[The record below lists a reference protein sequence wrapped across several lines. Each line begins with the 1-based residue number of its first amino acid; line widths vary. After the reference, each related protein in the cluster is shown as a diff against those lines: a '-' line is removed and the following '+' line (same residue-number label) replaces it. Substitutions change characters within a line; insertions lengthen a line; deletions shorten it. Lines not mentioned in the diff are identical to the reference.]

1 MSKAPYDLLPTTAS
15 GPHHPRSRPVR
26 LFVVPVVLAV
36 FALVHLTR
44 SQLLF
49 PANNVQTPFELHSD
63 RLHTGGKGSLWE
75 DKQVPRIAI
84 IGAGAGGS
92 SAAYFLSHFAKLKEL
107 GLETLVT
114 IYDENDYVG
123 GRSTVIWPWQNDPY
137 EAPGNVG
144 DDPMMYEAPVELGA
158 SIFVEANKN
167 LQKAMR
173 VFNLTYD
180 AYGGED
186 GEMAIWDGEQF
197 VYTEAGGWGWGW
209 WDKTKMLWRYG
220 RSPFT
225 ARSLVQSTVKGFLSL
240 YSPDFISRGA
250 FSSIAN
256 FSAAIDLESPAAH
269 LASDYFREQ
278 GVNSLFT
285 NELIA
290 AATTVNYGSPID
302 QIHGVGALVSLA
314 ATGAVSIRGGN
325 RQIFESFVGSSGA
338 RLRLGSSARVTELL
352 KLDASNGKRAK
363 WIVKTA
369 SGEQGGTYDA
379 VIIAAPY
386 HQTGIRIVNSA
397 TASLIP
403 KQPYVNLHVTF
414 VLTNTSM
421 PQPSY
426 FDLPAKSSMPNMI
439 FGTFNTA
446 SKSKPTFNSL
456 NYLKPLPAS
465 IGSRFGEGEVHVVKM
480 FSSDTL
486 DVETL
491 NAIYG
496 AGSVLKVIEK
506 VWKAYPKLEPIL
518 SPADLAP
525 VRPDEGLYYVNA
537 FERLVSTMETETVS
551 SFNVV
556 SLLLNDFY
564 DYTPP
569 TSWAEWDDQA

>member
-1 MSKAPYDLLPTTAS
+1 MSKAPHDLLPTTAS
-15 GPHHPRSRPVR
+15 RPHHHSSRPVHR
-26 LFVVPVVLAV
+26 LVLAVVLAV
-36 FALVHLTR
+36 LALVHLTR

-49 PANNVQTPFELHSD
+49 PANNVQTPFELHPD
-63 RLHTGGKGSLWE
+63 DLHIGGKGSLWE
-75 DKQVPRIAI
+75 DQQVPRIAV

-92 SAAYFLSHFAKLKEL
+92 SAAYFLGHFAKLKEL
-107 GLETLVT
+107 GLDTLVT
-114 IYDENDYVG
+114 LYDENEYVG

-137 EAPGNVG
+137 EAPGSVG
-144 DDPMMYEAPVELGA
+144 DDPTMYEAPVELGA
-158 SIFVEANKN
+158 SIFVGANKN

-197 VYTEAGGWGWGW
+197 VFTEASGWGWGW

-225 ARSLVQSTVKGFLSL
+225 VRSLVQNTVKGFLSL
-240 YSPDFISRGA
+240 YSPDFVSRGG

-256 FSAAIDLESPAAH
+256 FSAAIGLASPAGQFAN
-269 LASDYFREQ
+269 DYFGEQ

-363 WIVKTA
+363 WVVKTA

-397 TASLIP
+397 AAALIP

-414 VLTNTSM
+414 VLTNTST

-426 FDLPAKSSMPNMI
+426 FDLPAKTSMPNMI

-480 FSSDTL
+480 FSSNPL

-556 SLLLNDFY
+556 SLLLSDFF